1 MPEMLEATATRT
13 SSALR
18 DLGRGFTGG
27 IHPPSSPAYEVLRRP
42 IDPALDP
49 RPVAVAE
56 ALDESDVARAIVAAR
71 EHDLP
76 FAVQATGHGTR
87 VAADGGIVLNTGRM
101 SSVLVDP
108 DRRVAVVGPGARWG
122 AVVGAAAQV
131 GLAPVSGSA
140 PDVGVVGFTLGG
152 GVGWLSRKHGFAA
165 DGVLRAELVTAD
177 GDLVTASAAE
187 NPDLH
192 WAIRGGGGNFGVVT
206 SLEFKLHPVTTVYAG
221 AALFSVDRAAATLAV
236 YRDWIDE
243 APDELST
250 AVLVTVAPETPELP
264 ASLRGRRVL
273 AIKAMFAGEPDE
285 AERHLRPLRSAA
297 GVALHD
303 DIRPVAYGRAA
314 MGGTP
319 PRQLTLVG
327 DLGDEAIDAIVHDT
341 EDEDSPVSTVEVR
354 HWGGAMA
361 SAGPLAG
368 PVGHRDV
375 PLSVIADAPYPP
387 LASALAPGSTGGA
400 FLNFLADT
408 ARTRDAYTAADYARL
423 RELKRG
429 LDPDNFFRVG
439 HNIPPAG

>member
-1 MPEMLEATATRT
+1 MLEATAPRS

-18 DLGRGFTGG
+18 DLGRGFVGG
-27 IHPPSSPAYEVLRRP
+27 IHLPGSPAYEELRRP
-42 IDPALDP
+42 MDPALDP

-56 ALDESDVARAIVAAR
+56 ALDESDVARAIATAR
-71 EHDLP
+71 EHGLP
-76 FAVQATGHGTR
+76 LAVQATGHGTH
-87 VAADGGIVLNTGRM
+87 VAPDAGMVLNTGRM

-122 AVVGAAAQV
+122 AVVRAAAQF
-131 GLAPVSGSA
+131 GLAPVSGSS
-140 PDVGVVGFTLGG
+140 PDVGVAGFTLGG
-152 GVGWLSRKHGFAA
+152 GVGWLSRKHGYAA
-165 DGVLRAELVTAD
+165 DGVLRAELVRAD

-192 WAIRGGGGNFGVVT
+192 WAIRGGGGNFGIVT
-206 SLEFKLHPVTTVYAG
+206 SLEFKLHPVTSVYAG
-221 AALFSVDRAAATLAV
+221 AALFSVDRAAGTVAV

-243 APDELST
+243 APDALST
-250 AVLVTVAPETPELP
+250 AILVTRAPDTPEVP

-273 AIKAMFAGEPDE
+273 AIKVMFAGEADE
-285 AERHLRPLRSAA
+285 AERHLRPLRAAA

-303 DIRPVAYGRAA
+303 EIRPVAYGRAA

-319 PRQLTLVG
+319 PRQLTLVR
-327 DLGDEAIDAIVHDT
+327 DLTDEAIDAIVHDT
-341 EDEDSPVSTVEVR
+341 EDEGSPVSTVEIR

-361 SAGPLAG
+361 TASPLAG
-368 PVGHRDV
+368 PAGHRDV

-387 LASALAPGSTGGA
+387 LASALGPGSTRGA

-408 ARTRDAYTAADYARL
+408 ERTRDAYTAADYGRL
-423 RELKRG
+423 REVKRAH
-429 LDPDNFFRVG
+429 DPDNFFRVG